1 MAFEFIENNGD
12 TGCFCFSKV
21 AGQDSELLRGRRRA
35 RARARLLTAQSSSAS
50 QAKTRKSKTQKIHY
64 H

>member
-35 RARARLLTAQSSSAS
+35 RARAPVDRSE
-50 QAKTRKSKTQKIHY
+50 
-64 H
+64 